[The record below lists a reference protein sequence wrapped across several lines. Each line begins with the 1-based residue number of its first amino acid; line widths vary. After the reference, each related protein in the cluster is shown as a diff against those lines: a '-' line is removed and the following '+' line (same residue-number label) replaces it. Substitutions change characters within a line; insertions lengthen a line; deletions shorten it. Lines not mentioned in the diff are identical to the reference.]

1 MDMRWS
7 AADQQFREDVRE
19 FIAAE
24 LTPELRKAGRSL
36 TSVYA
41 DYSVGM
47 KWQRILHRRGWAAP
61 AWPGEYGGCR
71 CGGPPPCSF
80 AHSKPSPAEP
90 RRPPPG
96 RAGGCAALS
105 PPLTAHVARP
115 PTSR

>member
-61 AWPGEYGGCR
+61 AWPVEYGGGALAAAPCYIFST
-71 CGGPPPCSF
+71 GQGPPRP
-80 AHSKPSPAEP
+80 PP
-90 RRPPPG
+90 RRP
-96 RAGGCAALS
+96 RRGCRWREVFVVPA
-105 PPLTAHVARP
+105 
-115 PTSR
+115 